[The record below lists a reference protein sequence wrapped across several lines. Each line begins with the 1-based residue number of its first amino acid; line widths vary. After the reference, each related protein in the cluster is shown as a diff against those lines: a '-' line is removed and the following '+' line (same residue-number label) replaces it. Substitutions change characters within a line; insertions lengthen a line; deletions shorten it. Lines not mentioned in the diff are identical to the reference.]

1 MKIMKRLLLLLAL
14 LPTPVFAGGTDFGIY
29 YNLSNGG
36 YSGHL
41 GFYLEGN
48 PLAAR
53 GRLIFGEGGGLMG
66 GIDLLYRPLRD
77 FFLEPYLGAGAE
89 TLIARQ
95 QDVGGLQMA
104 VGEVSYAVGTFGLAF
119 RLPEIRPFVEV
130 SLCYGENSYAKAGLG
145 FVWWW

>member
-1 MKIMKRLLLLLAL
+1 MNGVKRLFLLLAFL
-14 LPTPVFAGGTDFGIY
+14 VAPVLAGGTDLGIY
-29 YNLSNGG
+29 YNLSDGG
-36 YSGHL
+36 FSGHL

-66 GIDLLYRPLRD
+66 GIDLLYRPLGD
-77 FFLEPYLGAGAE
+77 FLLEPYLGAGAE

-95 QDVGGLQMA
+95 QSVGGLQMA
-104 VGEVSYAVGTFGLAF
+104 VGEVSYAVGTVGLAL
-119 RLPEIRPFVEV
+119 RLPQIRPFAEV
-130 SLCYGENSYAKAGLG
+130 SYCYGENPYAKAGVG

>member
-1 MKIMKRLLLLLAL
+1 MAVFILSLTPAL
-14 LPTPVFAGGTDFGIY
+14 AGGLDLGIY
-29 YNLSNGG
+29 NIVTSGG

-41 GFYLEGN
+41 GFYVEGN

-66 GIDLLYRPLRD
+66 GLDLLYRPLGD
-77 FFLEPYLGAGAE
+77 MLIEPYVGAGAQ

-95 QDVGGLQMA
+95 QSVGGLQMA
-104 VGEVSYAVGTFGLAF
+104 VGEVSYAVGTLGMAL
-119 RLPEIRPFVEV
+119 RLPKVRPFAEF
-130 SLCYGENSYAKAGLG
+130 SYYYGASSYAKAGLG